1 MARSGRPA
9 RQRLRLVARRG
20 WLLLVLLL
28 LVLGCVGATFS
39 GADVTSTGANPG
51 VVFTAGNLRHTNNRA
66 NRAILTSTRL
76 VPGGTATGTVT
87 IRNTGDIDGD
97 FSLSSS
103 DIVDTPGSNGG
114 RLSGVLT
121 LAIDGTTAPAYTVYN
136 GPLTAMPTLALGTWD
151 LTSSLATAGF
161 ADIFSQ
167 ETDPDALSGYAVRA
181 GAAPPQLAAVRTDG
195 ASSVNLG
202 GYSNTTAT
210 VWANRTLTVKTPA
223 TLPPGVTQVRARLTR
238 VAAERAVSREAAGAG
253 ARQCHHGAQLRVHGP
268 LQGVLRR
275 RTGTRLSHGGA
286 NDRGRVARARARGEA
301 VVPKVGIEPTP
312 RVNGTGF

>member
-1 MARSGRPA
+1 MIRVPAALPSRCGATDARPAAGRMSYREASRSGDYMSGRGVALWRRQPRTRRAVARSGRPA

-28 LVLGCVGATFS
+28 LVLGCVGATFW
-39 GADVTSTGANPG
+39 GADVTSTGANLG
-51 VVFTAGNLRHTNNRA
+51 VVFTAGNLQHTNNRA
-66 NRAILTSTRL
+66 NRAILTATRL

-87 IRNTGDIDGD
+87 IRNTGDIGGD

-136 GPLTAMPTLALGTWD
+136 GPLTAMPTPALGTWD

-167 ETDPDALSGYAVRA
+167 ETDPDRVGEPYAHGEDA
-181 GAAPPQLAAVRTDG
+181 GDAAARRHPGACQADPRGRRTCSIARGCWCRCATMPPRG
-195 ASSVNLG
+195 
-202 GYSNTTAT
+202 
-210 VWANRTLTVKTPA
+210 PA
-223 TLPPGVTQVRARLTR
+223 TR
-238 VAAERAVSREAAGAG
+238 SRSPSGCTSA
-253 ARQCHHGAQLRVHGP
+253 P
-268 LQGVLRR
+268 
-275 RTGTRLSHGGA
+275 
-286 NDRGRVARARARGEA
+286 DRDQTEPRRGE
-301 VVPKVGIEPTP
+301 
-312 RVNGTGF
+312 

>member
-39 GADVTSTGANPG
+39 GADVISTGANPG

-87 IRNTGDIDGD
+87 IRNTGDIGGD

-181 GAAPPQLAAVRTDG
+181 G
-195 ASSVNLG
+195 
-202 GYSNTTAT
+202 
-210 VWANRTLTVKTPA
+210 
-223 TLPPGVTQVRARLTR
+223 VTQVRARLTR

-286 NDRGRVARARARGEA
+286 NDRGRVARARARREA